1 MTSTTILVLGGARSG
16 KSTWAEARFADRAE
30 VIYVATS
37 ARDPEDTE
45 WEERVQLHRERRPAS
60 WRTVET
66 LDLAD
71 VLRTDGTQPVLI
83 DCLAVWLTRVL
94 DEVEAWEDAEN
105 WRDALAIRVDEVV
118 DAVAETSHE
127 VVLVSNEVGLGVVP
141 ASRAGRLF
149 RDELGR
155 LNAKVAAVADEVW
168 LSIAGIT
175 KRWD

>member
-1 MTSTTILVLGGARSG
+1 MTSVLVLGGARSG
-16 KSTWAEARFADRAE
+16 KSTWAEARLADRAE

-37 ARDPEDTE
+37 ARDPEDAE
-45 WEERVQLHRERRPAS
+45 WEERVQLHQERRPGT

-66 LDLAD
+66 LDLAG
-71 VLRTDGTQPVLI
+71 VLQDDGTQPVLI

-94 DEVEAWEDAEN
+94 DDIRAWDDVDG
-105 WRDALAIRVDEVV
+105 WREALATRVEEVV
-118 DAVAETSHE
+118 TAVAGTSHE

-168 LSIAGIT
+168 LSVAGIT